1 MHHHLA
7 DEVSLERELRLM
19 DLYYMLKFTQYLK
32 DKTLIQSEFRCTPKS
47 LFFPLPNPEQVRLLC
62 KEVQCW

>member
-1 MHHHLA
+1 
-7 DEVSLERELRLM
+7 M
-19 DLYYMLKFTQYLK
+19 DIYYMPKFTQYLK

-62 KEVQCW
+62 REVQCW